1 LRSLT
6 KIALAACILASRLT
20 AQAPATGP
28 VILLLPASTRAIG
41 LGNAW
46 VAGRD
51 EDVLFYN
58 PAQIIGARAGF
69 DATVGEYGSRSKLG
83 SMASVFTGGP
93 LTLGWGVQFVNFS
106 TPAGTPYPF
115 VPATLTKT
123 GATDAFAL
131 MATVGGAMT
140 FKGFKIGIA
149 AKYAED
155 RVAETAPG
163 GIAMRHDAFLGDVGV
178 AHNLWGGVAGLA
190 VQNIGRGW
198 VEGTTRIDTPTEG
211 SLGWFRTQQL
221 GELDIGLAGQVTA
234 RSGWVSPGGGV
245 EVGYGWIEGYS
256 AALRAGARRPEDWGE
271 KPVGFGATFNADR
284 LTLDYGLQLFDG
296 GRVAHRVT
304 FRWR

>member
-1 LRSLT
+1 MRSLS
-6 KIALAACILASRLT
+6 KLALVACIAASRLG
-20 AQAPATGP
+20 AQAPASGP
-28 VILLLPASTRAIG
+28 LILLLPASTRAIG

-58 PAQIIGARAGF
+58 PAQIVGTRAGF
-69 DATVGEYGSRSKLG
+69 EATVGRYGSGSTLG
-83 SMASVFTGGP
+83 SMASVFAGGP
-93 LTLGWGVQFVNFS
+93 LTLGWGVQFVNF
-106 TPAGTPYPF
+106 TTAPGTPYPF
-115 VPATLTKT
+115 VPATLTNS
-123 GATDAFAL
+123 GQTDAFAL

-140 FKGFKIGIA
+140 FKRFKIGISL
-149 AKYAED
+149 KYAED
-155 RVAETAPG
+155 QVAETPAG
-163 GIAMRHDAFLGDVGV
+163 GIAMRHDAFLGDIGV

-190 VQNIGRGW
+190 MQNIGRGW
-198 VEGTTRIDTPTEG
+198 VEGTTRIDTPTEE

-221 GELDIGLAGQVTA
+221 GELDLGFAGQVTA
-234 RSGWVSPGGGV
+234 RSGWVSPGGGI

-256 AALRAGARRPEDWGE
+256 VALRAGARRPEDSGE
-271 KPVGFGATFNADR
+271 KPVGFGATFNGDR